1 MPDGVTMA
9 TKKNPLNLNPLQLK
23 TLTLLQELARFSGPA
38 AGDGSVRVDEL
49 PHPHGDHFHVGEGV
63 ASTRDATGL
72 VNQSVWIALERK
84 GLIRSEFPEAAIVT
98 AQGLA
103 YETGLRDEIIHR
115 GHH

>member
-1 MPDGVTMA
+1 MP
-9 TKKNPLNLNPLQLK
+9 KKNNPLNLNPLQLR
-23 TLTLLQELARFSGPA
+23 TLTLLQALAKLPDHGTPA
-38 AGDGSVRVDEL
+38 DEPGAVMVNNL

-72 VNQSVWIALERK
+72 ANQSVWAALERK

-98 AQGLA
+98 ADGLA
-103 YETGLRDEIIHR
+103 YETGMRDQIIHR